1 MGLIEKSHL
10 NEDCYCCN
18 QAKFKRAPFPKNE
31 GSYVAIAEPFWR
43 IYCDGYGCQRSLG
56 SRSYGGAK
64 GGIVFVCPI
73 SGSILVKL
81 YASMKEFPAIL
92 YQIFQQIESQG
103 FVCREV
109 LMDTY
114 VVNLSEAAEEVAA
127 MFKARIIPISAGT
140 PQELAYAERAVRSIG
155 EKSRA
160 MLLGAPHLPNLCG
173 EWPIS
178 MQEMSLMYYL
188 KLNEEIKPVWNQ
200 TSQKTKC
207 GSLVS
212 KSLRVP
218 VSILTNGRT
227 WT

>member
-1 MGLIEKSHL
+1 VIKAMGLIEKSHL

-188 KLNEEIKPVWNQ
+188 KLNEEIKPV
-200 TSQKTKC
+200 
-207 GSLVS
+207 
-212 KSLRVP
+212 
-218 VSILTNGRT
+218 
-227 WT
+227 